1 MFDLPSGIVKVT
13 EPLTRGARVKALQEA
28 LSAVFFYPE
37 KEAKNNG
44 IDGYF
49 GQKQKMRSQLMHG
62 LALKVSMVRR
72 QKQLFKKHRNK

>member
-44 IDGYF
+44 IDGNF
-49 GQKQKMRSQLMHG
+49 GPKTENAVPAHAWLSADGIYGPKTKAALQKASK
-62 LALKVSMVRR
+62 
-72 QKQLFKKHRNK
+72 